1 MKPEQMFAGQAPAA
15 MAQMGAGW
23 PQVGASIANS
33 TLAGYEG
40 MAKGIGAGI
49 ASVADAY
56 AKHKEMQQTNKAYE
70 NLVKNPVAQKALG
83 LNADT
88 AQQFLMQ
95 ADNLGTKEKH
105 NLFSTFI
112 PMTLQQNALQQK
124 TDTEKQLASDR
135 IAAEN
140 WRALEAE
147 RAASERT
154 KMQIE
159 GQQAMPWIQGSA
171 AVLQQG
177 NLGGMYPNKNAG
189 YGGGVVQ
196 PMIGSQPGA
205 MQIQGFTPSRF
216 SQTHGF

>member
-1 MKPEQMFAGQAPAA
+1 MFAGQAPAA

-112 PMTLQQNALQQK
+112 PMAMQQGSFQQK
-124 TDTEKQLASDR
+124 SNLEKDMAENR

-140 WRALEAE
+140 WRTIEAE
-147 RAASERT
+147 RGANERNTASIAGQAERERMHGFFSSYNNPDMI
-154 KMQIE
+154 K
-159 GQQAMPWIQGSA
+159 IQKNSA
-171 AVLQQG
+171 FSDTPFTIGTQ
-177 NLGGMYPNKNAG
+177 M
-189 YGGGVVQ
+189 GGG
-196 PMIGSQPGA
+196 IYN
-205 MQIQGFTPSRF
+205 R
-216 SQTHGF
+216 

>member
-49 ASVADAY
+49 ASIGEAY
-56 AKHKEMQQTNKAYE
+56 AKHREMQQTNKAYE
-70 NLVKNPVAQKALG
+70 NLIKNPVAQKALG

-88 AQQFLMQ
+88 AQQFLMES
-95 ADNLGTKEKH
+95 DNLGTKEKSK
-105 NLFSTFI
+105 LFSSYI
-112 PMTLQQNALQQK
+112 PMMLQQGQFQQK
-124 TDTEKQLASDR
+124 AQAEQQMASDR

-140 WRALEAE
+140 WRAMYGDEQATA
-147 RAASERT
+147 RA

-159 GQQAMPWIQGSA
+159 SNPAWITAPAQAAFDYEKA
-171 AVLQQG
+171 AELKR
-177 NLGGMYPNKNAG
+177 LRENAPATAEAFKSG
-189 YGGGVVQ
+189 LSELRTLWGK
-196 PMIGSQPGA
+196 
-205 MQIQGFTPSRF
+205 
-216 SQTHGF
+216 

>member
-1 MKPEQMFAGQAPAA
+1 MFAGQAPAA

-49 ASVADAY
+49 ASIADAY

-112 PMTLQQNALQQK
+112 PMAMQQGLFQQK
-124 TDTEKQLASDR
+124 SNLEKDMAENR

-140 WRALEAE
+140 WRTIEAE
-147 RAASERT
+147 RGANERNTASIAGQAERER
-154 KMQIE
+154 MQ
-159 GQQAMPWIQGSA
+159 GFFSSYNSPTMLNIQ
-171 AVLQQG
+171 
-177 NLGGMYPNKNAG
+177 KNTAFSDTPFTIG
-189 YGGGVVQ
+189 TQMGGG
-196 PMIGSQPGA
+196 IYN
-205 MQIQGFTPSRF
+205 R
-216 SQTHGF
+216 

>member
-1 MKPEQMFAGQAPAA
+1 MFGGQAPIA
-15 MAQMGAGW
+15 MAQMGQGW

-40 MAKGIGAGI
+40 IAKGIGAGI

-70 NLVKNPVAQKALG
+70 NLIKNPVAQKALG

-95 ADNLGTKEKH
+95 ADNLGTKAKH

-112 PMTLQQNALQQK
+112 PMTLQQNQTSDQI
-124 TDTEKQLASDR
+124 TAS
-135 IAAEN
+135 N
-140 WRALEAE
+140 WRTIYGEQQAGE
-147 RAASERT
+147 RA

-159 GQQAMPWIQGSA
+159 GNPLNITAPAQALLDYEKA
-171 AVLQQG
+171 AELKRLRENAPATLEAFKSG
-177 NLGGMYPNKNAG
+177 MADLRNLWNK
-189 YGGGVVQ
+189 
-196 PMIGSQPGA
+196 
-205 MQIQGFTPSRF
+205 
-216 SQTHGF
+216 